1 MDMIRQVYAPAALK
15 LSNNSLVYGCS
26 KLEGG
31 DGQQRQSAGFG
42 EEKFL
47 AVVGNRTA
55 IHWLS
60 IS

>member
-26 KLEGG
+26 KQ